1 MAKVF
6 VGNISPIGQHTLQR
20 YLDVYAPDAVLEP
33 LKPVGIKGKMKN
45 HAARA
50 EVLLVILD
58 ESLYQT
64 CVGFAD
70 DVLAMSKV
78 HKYTTDDS
86 LTEFLIERFGKL
98 DDTGSLPPDQLMA
111 MGSMGGVYSY
121 EEDFSNIRITNNQ
134 DELKELQDKLAQS
147 ELQIRNLMNQLKDKS
162 AGSEE
167 DLLSFVNRIKTLEGQ
182 LKEKEAELEQAKGDL
197 SSTTAVSEEVENLKS
212 RLKEVG
218 EQRAETEHKRLEL
231 QTQLEQLQTSLN
243 AVESEKS
250 KLESDLEAKAK
261 EIELLNSQ
269 LTSAVGS
276 SSHELEVANAELQ
289 VLRDQIKQGDASAEE
304 LVTIKAEL
312 EQQKL
317 EYKNLKIDFDTQVQ
331 SYDKLHAEFEAT
343 EGVLDKKTEELE
355 AANGKI
361 EELSAKILEL
371 EKEIAS
377 KVSEAREVSDDY
389 DHEKDGLNK
398 QIEALTEKCN
408 SLNEDIASMNTE
420 LEALREKESQLT
432 LLNVDLTTKTE
443 TIQTLN
449 NELQDMRVTLQE
461 KEDALRTVEQK
472 LILSQDEVETSN
484 RIADDVLEAKRSLEA
499 QVASSTS
506 RIRELTEKV
515 TSLTQQL
522 DKRNDEYRAL
532 STEKLTADAD
542 VMKLKGEIEVLQMS
556 VISSK
561 TDAQLLTEAKNALF
575 EEQRKSARLS
585 TELELVKKSGG
596 VSGASADVVE
606 GLTTQINSLKSELEI
621 ARSSPQVDTTEIEN
635 LRSELQAS
643 RDKYLSV
650 EMQLTEKDE
659 VIQELEGGIF
669 ARLANIA
676 TLRSPV
682 SESLGQLTGGYDRF
696 CCVISGHGESSDTV
710 CQNLAASCAS
720 EPNRRFLV
728 LDITT
733 DSSLDLSLGAVQV
746 PKARDWLVGGNS
758 YKNFIAKTKYQ
769 NVLVMS
775 TALAPMNDLYLLNV
789 DWEKQLGELRG
800 LADCCILYLG
810 CLNNPVVKV
819 LFNTFVPV
827 MKTYIMMKS
836 RPVSIRSAIL
846 TLSTL
851 GESAVHP
858 NVNAV
863 CLDYVGNDNVVQNFC
878 TRLQSKYRT
887 TLLQKGQILHF

>member
-45 HAARA
+45 HACRA

-98 DDTGSLPPDQLMA
+98 DDTGSIPPDQLMA
-111 MGSMGGVYSY
+111 MGSIGGVGSY
-121 EEDFSNIRITNNQ
+121 EEDFSNIRITSNQ

-182 LKEKEAELEQAKGDL
+182 LKEKEEELEQAKSNL
-197 SSTTAVSEEVENLKS
+197 SSTTVVSEEVETLKK

-231 QTQLEQLQTSLN
+231 QTQLEGLQTSLTTTE
-243 AVESEKS
+243 AEKA
-250 KLESDLEAKAK
+250 KLESDLVAKAK
-261 EIELLNSQ
+261 EIELLNTR
-269 LTSAVGS
+269 LTSAADS
-276 SSHELEVANAELQ
+276 SSHELEVVNAELQ
-289 VLRDQIKQGDASAEE
+289 VLRDQLKQGDASAEE
-304 LVTIKAEL
+304 LVAIKSEL

-317 EYKNLKIDFDTQVQ
+317 EYKNLKIDFDTKTQ
-331 SYDKLHAEFEAT
+331 SYEKLHAEFETA
-343 EGVLDKKTEELE
+343 EGVLDAKTQELE
-355 AANGKI
+355 AANEKI
-361 EELSAKILEL
+361 EQLTARILEL

-377 KVSEAREVSDDY
+377 KVSDMRETSDDY
-389 DHEKDGLNK
+389 DREKDSLNK
-398 QIEALTEKCN
+398 QIETLTEKCTNLTDDIN
-408 SLNEDIASMNTE
+408 SLNAE
-420 LEALREKESQLT
+420 LTTLREKENQLT
-432 LLNVDLTTKTE
+432 LLNVDLTTKAE

-449 NELQDMRVTLQE
+449 NELQDMRVSLQD

-472 LILSQDEVETSN
+472 LILSQDEVETSK
-484 RIADDVLEAKRSLEA
+484 RIADDVMEAKRSLEA
-499 QVASSTS
+499 QVSSSTV
-506 RIRELTEKV
+506 RIRELSDRV
-515 TSLTQQL
+515 ADLTQQL

-542 VMKLKGEIEVLQMS
+542 VMKLRGEIEVLQMT

-575 EEQRKSARLS
+575 DEQRKSARLS
-585 TELELVKKSGG
+585 TELELIKKSGG

-606 GLTTQINSLKSELEI
+606 SLTAQINSLKSELEI
-621 ARSSPQVDTTEIEN
+621 ARSTPQVDTSEIES
-635 LRSELQAS
+635 LRNELQVS
-643 RDKYLSV
+643 RDRCLSV

-682 SESLGQLTGGYDRF
+682 SESLCQLQGGFDRF

-746 PKARDWLVGGNS
+746 PKARDWLTGGNS

-769 NVLVMS
+769 NILVMS

-789 DWEKQLGELRG
+789 DWEKRLGELRG

-819 LFNTFVPV
+819 LFNTFAPV

-863 CLDYVGNDNVVQNFC
+863 CLDYVGNDNVVQSFC
-878 TRLQSKYRT
+878 TRLQAKYQT